1 MKKRS
6 FIKIL
11 LSLPLITLLFNFRIK
26 IKAKETVVKK
36 SENFYWILSKDD
48 G

>member
-11 LSLPLITLLFNFRIK
+11 LSLPFITLIINFK
-26 IKAKETVVKK
+26 IKTKETVVKK